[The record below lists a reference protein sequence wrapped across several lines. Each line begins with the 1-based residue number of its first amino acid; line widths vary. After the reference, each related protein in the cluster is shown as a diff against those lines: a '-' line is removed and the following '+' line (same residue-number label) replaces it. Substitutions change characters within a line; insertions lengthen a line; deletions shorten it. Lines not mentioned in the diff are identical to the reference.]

1 MSAFPKSESN
11 WPFELL
17 IPAVGFALA
26 WVLPD
31 QLGFLTQIATTAILV
46 LALDLVTGYAGIVT
60 LGHAA
65 FFGLGA
71 YAAGLFAIHLV
82 SEPISGLFVGG
93 LAGMLL
99 AILSGAI
106 VLRARGLSLIMM
118 TIASAQIV
126 LEIANKSRALTGGDD
141 GLSGIELRPIFGAF
155 AFDIFGQTGFVYSV
169 AVLTLCM
176 FVLRRVM
183 RSPFGLTCE
192 GIREDRMRMS
202 AMGCNVNRHLT
213 AAYAVG
219 GFFAGIAGA
228 LSAQTVQVVGLHSL
242 SFSTSAEALVML
254 ILGGTGRLWGALV
267 GTLLFMSIHHVAA
280 ELDPFRWMFT
290 IGGMLIAVVLIAPG
304 GIVNSLDQIGARLG
318 SKGVRHG

>member
-1 MSAFPKSESN
+1 MTGALKNSAN
-11 WPFELL
+11 WPVELL
-17 IPAVGFALA
+17 IPLTGLALA
-26 WVLPD
+26 WMLPD
-31 QLGFLTQIATTAILV
+31 QLGFLAQVATTAVLV

-65 FFGLGA
+65 FFGVGA
-71 YAAGLFAIHLV
+71 YAAGLFAIHLF
-82 SEPISGLFVGG
+82 SEPISGLLAGG

-99 AILSGAI
+99 AALSGI
-106 VLRARGLSLIMM
+106 LVLRARGLSLIMM
-118 TIASAQIV
+118 TIAVAQIV
-126 LEIANKSRALTGGDD
+126 LEIANKSRGLTGGDD
-141 GLSGIELRPIFGAF
+141 GLSGIELRPIFGMF
-155 AFDIFGQTGFVYSV
+155 PFDIFGRTGFVYSL

-192 GIREDRMRMS
+192 GIREDRLRMS
-202 AMGCNVNRHLT
+202 AMGCNVKRHLT
-213 AAYAVG
+213 AVYALG
-219 GFFAGIAGA
+219 GLFAGVAGA

-254 ILGGTGRLWGALV
+254 ILGGTGRLWGALI

-290 IGGMLIAVVLIAPG
+290 IGGMLIAVVLIMPG
-304 GIVNSLDQIGARLG
+304 GIVNSFGQLKARL
-318 SKGVRHG
+318 SRKRAAHG